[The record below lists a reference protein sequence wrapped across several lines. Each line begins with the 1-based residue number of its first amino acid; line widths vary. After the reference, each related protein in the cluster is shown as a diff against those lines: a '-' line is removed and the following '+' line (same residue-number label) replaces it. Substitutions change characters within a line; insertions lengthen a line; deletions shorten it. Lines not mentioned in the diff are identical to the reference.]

1 MAMVHINYYIVLTA
15 IQSLSLLIHFR
26 RLFSLAL
33 AVLLLPQFA
42 GAAPSVSL
50 PLSETARDAQ
60 TELHRYGSAAE
71 VRFDA
76 GNGSAP
82 VTETQPDGQIDPL
95 SGDQPFE
102 MDKISAPVI
111 DQWRMTV
118 VAWDD
123 GYFARPAPDPT
134 FSFERPPK
142 PYFA

>member
-1 MAMVHINYYIVLTA
+1 MVHIDYYIVLTA

-50 PLSETARDAQ
+50 PLSETAREAQ

-82 VTETQPDGQIDPL
+82 VTENQPDGQIDPL

-111 DQWRMTV
+111 VQWRMTV
-118 VAWDD
+118 VQWDD
-123 GYFARPAPDPT
+123 GYRARVAPEPI
-134 FSFERPPK
+134 FSFERPPR
-142 PYFA
+142 PNFT

>member
-1 MAMVHINYYIVLTA
+1 MVHIDYYIVLTA

-50 PLSETARDAQ
+50 PLSETAREAQ

-82 VTETQPDGQIDPL
+82 VTENQPDGQIDPL

-111 DQWRMTV
+111 VQWRMTV
-118 VAWDD
+118 VQWDD
-123 GYFARPAPDPT
+123 GYRARVAPEPI
-134 FSFERPPK
+134 FSFERPPRRN
-142 PYFA
+142 FT